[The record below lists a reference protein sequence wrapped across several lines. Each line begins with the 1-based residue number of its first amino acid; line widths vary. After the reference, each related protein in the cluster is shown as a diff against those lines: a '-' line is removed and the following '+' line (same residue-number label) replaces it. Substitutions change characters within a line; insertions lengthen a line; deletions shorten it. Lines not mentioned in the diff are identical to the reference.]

1 MADDEKPKRSAGHSM
16 AMRALEEA
24 RENAKAKG
32 QFTGRGRR
40 DPVRSTVRRRK
51 GGWTAAGADHWDP
64 QSLGSLISKVAKKQ
78 GWDDQVVFG
87 RMQTRWPE
95 IIGEGNAAHVVPEK
109 LEDGVLYCRASS
121 TAWATQMRLYQKQTL
136 QNIAKAFGPNIVR
149 RMRING
155 PAAPSWRKGPL
166 HVKGRGPRDTYG

>member
-1 MADDEKPKRSAGHSM
+1 
-16 AMRALEEA
+16 
-24 RENAKAKG
+24 
-32 QFTGRGRR
+32 
-40 DPVRSTVRRRK
+40 
-51 GGWTAAGADHWDP
+51 
-64 QSLGSLISKVAKKQ
+64 
-78 GWDDQVVFG
+78 
-87 RMQTRWPE
+87 MQTRWPE

-149 RMRING
+149 RLRING